1 MATLK
6 GAMRSYGAAVRRMER
21 EQQRQARESAKRF
34 KEQQK
39 LQEIENAQQAVLD
52 WENYVDT
59 IQSLHK
65 NCTEPIDWQQ
75 IENTEKP
82 NEPKKEN
89 KNEVVAKNRL
99 DNFKP
104 SFFDKIFG
112 STQKKINRLTELVE
126 KAKSKDKTEFDLG
139 YKQYLDELNNWKEL
153 QEINAGINKNETE
166 YYKKALQYFNPFSDI
181 GELGTQISFNFNENH
196 IDVDLHVNSL
206 DVIPDYEL
214 KQTSTGKLSKK
225 NMPKSRFNELY
236 QDHICSASMR
246 IAREVFAYLPVDYAR
261 INALAKLVNTKTG
274 HLEEQPILS
283 VIFPPETIDSLN
295 LETIDPSD
303 SMQNFVHN
311 MSFSKT
317 KGFLIIE
324 KVELG
329 KE

>member
-1 MATLK
+1 MATLN
-6 GAMRSYGAAVRRMER
+6 GVIRSYGAAVRRMER

-39 LQEIENAQQAVLD
+39 FEEIENAQQAVSD

-65 NCTEPIDWQQ
+65 NCTEPVDWKQ

-82 NEPKKEN
+82 IEPILES
-89 KNEVVAKNRL
+89 KNEIIAKNKV

-104 SFFDKIFG
+104 SFFDKLFG
-112 STQKKINRLTELVE
+112 STEKKIIKLKENLES
-126 KAKSKDKTEFDLG
+126 AKQKDTKEYDISR
-139 YKQYLDELNNWKEL
+139 KDYLNELNNWEEL
-153 QEINAGINKNETE
+153 QKISIGIKNKDVD
-166 YYKKALQYFNPFSDI
+166 YYKKALQYFDPFSDI
-181 GELGTQISFNFNENH
+181 GELGTQISFNLKDNY
-196 IDVDLHVNSL
+196 IDIDLHVNSL

-225 NMPKSRFNELY
+225 SMPKSRFNELY

-261 INALAKLVNTKTG
+261 INALAKLVNTQTG

-283 VIFPPETIDSLN
+283 VIFLPLTINKLN
-295 LETIDPSD
+295 LNTIDPSE
-303 SMQNFVHN
+303 SMRNFVNN
-311 MSFSKT
+311 MNFNKT
-317 KGFLIIE
+317 KGFTVVE
-324 KVELG
+324 KANLFS
-329 KE
+329 